1 MLALMPGMFLL
12 INVYAGEFAESSVG
26 QEMEPHTEPEPF
38 EAWPRTG
45 TSSHSPPLSD
55 FTLRFLL
62 PGHGK
67 LLFKDGSYYEGE
79 FVDGEI
85 MGEGCRLWVSSG

>member
-1 MLALMPGMFLL
+1 MCMQVSLQRAVLGKRWSHTQ
-12 INVYAGEFAESSVG
+12 AES
-26 QEMEPHTEPEPF
+26 F

-62 PGHGK
+62 PGRGK